1 MKARILS
8 VAVVVLLS
16 VAGVYASSPKTKIY
30 NNKIG
35 NVKELTMVDSETSKA
50 IKKVVCNYDSNGI
63 LQEKTFYIWSETQG
77 WIGSQ
82 KYSYEYNDGKLDTV
96 VYNEWNKNIA
106 AWSGTQHLVYTY
118 DTDGEFLATRQ
129 VENLMA
135 AK

>member
-1 MKARILS
+1 
-8 VAVVVLLS
+8 
-16 VAGVYASSPKTKIY
+16 YASSPKTKIY